1 MLTRKSVSSVMVFVV
16 LAAALAACGPKG
28 PTVVDV
34 TLTEYKIE
42 MSKTSVPAGQVKF
55 NITNEGS
62 IVHEL
67 VLEPGGAVD
76 DPLEGN
82 NQESEVEDIQPGQ
95 TVTLEWTIDT
105 PGEYQLT
112 CHLPGHFENGMVLP
126 FTVTAK

>member
-16 LAAALAACGPKG
+16 LATALAACGPKG
-28 PTVVDV
+28 PTSVDV
-34 TLTEYKIE
+34 TLTEYTIE
-42 MSKTSVPAGQVKF
+42 MSKISVPAGQLKF
-55 NITNEGS
+55 NITNTGS

-67 VLEPGGAVD
+67 VLEPAGAVD
-76 DPLEGN
+76 SPLEANGTVA
-82 NQESEVEDIQPGQ
+82 EVEDIEPGA

-112 CHLPGHFENGMVLP
+112 CHLPGHYENGMVLP

>member
-16 LAAALAACGPKG
+16 LASALAACGPKG
-28 PTVVDV
+28 PTAVDV

-55 NITNEGS
+55 NITNTGS

-67 VLEPGGAVD
+67 VLEPAGAVD
-76 DPLEGN
+76 APLEANGTVA
-82 NQESEVEDIQPGQ
+82 EAEDIEPGA
-95 TVTLEWTIDT
+95 TATLEWTIDT

-112 CHLPGHFENGMVLP
+112 CHLPGHFENGMVTT

>member
-16 LAAALAACGPKG
+16 LAATLAACGPKG

-34 TLTEYKIE
+34 TLTEYKVE
-42 MSKTSVPAGQVKF
+42 MSKTSIPAGTIKF
-55 NITNEGS
+55 NITNDGS

-76 DPLEGN
+76 DPLESN
-82 NQESEVEDIQPGQ
+82 NTPSEAEDIQPGQ

-105 PGEYQLT
+105 PGQYQLS
-112 CHLPGHFENGMVLP
+112 CHLPGHFENGMTTS
-126 FTVTAK
+126 FEVTAK